1 MATVATMGANK
12 HVLSGLEITCEGLQV
27 KVSRG
32 RCEVDGKEVV
42 VASDTALAVD
52 PVPIISV
59 QDEAVK
65 LKSEEPK
72 GWAHGPRLKGVQPRP
87 GWTPLPGCLAPNSVV
102 VKSAPGD
109 KGAPFKE
116 GEDYLVDHAWGQ
128 VGRKPTG
135 KIGEKDT
142 VYIDYKCGVVR
153 IDTIFV
159 SPDGKV
165 TLQKGVEAKTCP
177 FPPERPV
184 NCLALANVFMPYHAT
199 SVGPEQIYPVGDPV
213 PAPTPEELKR
223 KAQLVKKTRAKLE
236 AGEPVT
242 IVAWG
247 DSVTSG
253 GDASVPAKNYVNL
266 FASTLQAKYPK
277 AKITMF
283 NAGIGGSNTNQR
295 LPNLQ
300 KEVLDHKPDLV
311 VIEYVND
318 MGMTPENLRKNYFTA
333 IDQIRAAGAEVIIQ
347 TPHFTMLTMM
357 GGKSLRDPDGR
368 RNCEGLRQIALEKSV
383 GLSDA
388 AKRWE
393 HLWREGLPYI
403 TFLYNGIN
411 HPDDRG
417 HKLFVDE
424 LMKFF

>member
-1 MATVATMGANK
+1 MSTAPTAVLNK
-12 HVLSGLEITCEGLQV
+12 HVVSGLEITCQGLQV
-27 KVSRG
+27 KVSPG
-32 RCEVDGKEVV
+32 KCEVGGEPVTV
-42 VASDTALAVD
+42 SSETTLAIA
-52 PVPIISV
+52 PVPDVAV

-65 LKSEEPK
+65 LKDEVPK
-72 GWAHGPRLKGVQPRP
+72 GWAHGTRLKGVQPRP
-87 GWTPLPGCLAPNSVV
+87 GGTPLPGCLTPHSVV
-102 VKSAPGD
+102 VKSAPRQG
-109 KGAPFKE
+109 GTVFKE
-116 GEDYLVDHAWGQ
+116 GEDYLVDHEWGQ
-128 VGRKPTG
+128 VGRKATG
-135 KIGEKDT
+135 RIGEKDT
-142 VYIDYKCGVVR
+142 VYIDYQCGIMR

-159 SPDGKV
+159 SPEGQV

-177 FPPERPV
+177 RAPERPV

-199 SVGPEQIYPVGDPV
+199 AVQPDQIYPIGEPL
-213 PAPTPEELKR
+213 PSPTAEELKR
-223 KAQLVKKTRAKLE
+223 KAQVVKKTRAKLE

-242 IVAWG
+242 VVAWG
-247 DSVTSG
+247 DSVTQG

-277 AKITMF
+277 SKITMF
-283 NAGIGGSNTNQR
+283 NAGIGGTNTNQR
-295 LPNLQ
+295 LPDLQ
-300 KEVLDHKPDLV
+300 KQVLDHKPDLV

-318 MGMTPENLRKNYFTA
+318 MGMTPENLRKNYFSA

-347 TPHFTMLTMM
+347 TPHFTMLAMM
-357 GGKSLRDPDGR
+357 NMKSLRDPGLR
-368 RNCEGLRQIALEKSV
+368 RNCEGLRQIALEKNV

-393 HLWREGLPYI
+393 HLWQEGLPYI
-403 TFLYNGIN
+403 TLLYNGIN

>member
-1 MATVATMGANK
+1 MTTVATVGVNK
-12 HVLSGLEITCEGLQV
+12 HVLSGLQITCQGTQL

-32 RCEVDGKEVV
+32 KCEMEGKTVD
-42 VASDTALAVD
+42 VASETTLTIDPIPVIAVK
-52 PVPIISV
+52 
-59 QDEAVK
+59 DEAAKPKTEV
-65 LKSEEPK
+65 PK
-72 GWAHGPRLKGVQPRP
+72 GWAHGTRLKGVQPRP
-87 GWTPLPGCLAPNSVV
+87 GGTPLPGCLVPNSVI

-109 KGAPFKE
+109 EGTVFKE
-116 GEDYLVDHAWGQ
+116 GEDYLVDHEWGQ

-142 VYIDYKCGVVR
+142 VYIDYRCGVMR

-159 SPDGKV
+159 SSDGQV
-165 TLQKGVEAKTCP
+165 ALQKGVEAKTCP
-177 FPPERPV
+177 LPPERPV
-184 NCLALANVFMPYHAT
+184 NCVALANIFMPYHAA
-199 SVGPEQIYPVGDPV
+199 SVEPARIYPIGEPF
-213 PAPTPEELKR
+213 PPPTADELKR
-223 KAQLVKKTRAKLE
+223 KAQLVKKTRARLD

-242 IVAWG
+242 LVAWG
-247 DSVTSG
+247 DSVTAG

-277 AKITMF
+277 SKITMI

-318 MGMTPENLRKNYFTA
+318 MGMPPENLRKNYFSA
-333 IDQIRAAGAEVIIQ
+333 SDQIRAAGAEVIIQ

-357 GGKSLRDPDGR
+357 GSKSLRDPDPR
-368 RNCEGLRQIALEKSV
+368 RNCEGLRQIALEKNV

-403 TFLYNGIN
+403 TLLYNGIN

-417 HKLFVDE
+417 HKIFVDE